1 MKLYQTQMKY
11 RRVKNNS
18 VGNGKKAKEGRWVAN
33 EKKKRLEGWRVQHS
47 TQNGAAL
54 NSGHLLRQMSAIRIK
69 YLF

>member
-33 EKKKRLEGWRVQHS
+33 EKKKKTTGRVAR
-47 TQNGAAL
+47 AAFDAKW
-54 NSGHLLRQMSAIRIK
+54 GC
-69 YLF
+69 FE

>member
-1 MKLYQTQMKY
+1 MKY

-18 VGNGKKAKEGRWVAN
+18 VENGKKAKEGSGGSERKNDWKGGACSI
-33 EKKKRLEGWRVQHS
+33 RQ
-47 TQNGAAL
+47 QNGAAL